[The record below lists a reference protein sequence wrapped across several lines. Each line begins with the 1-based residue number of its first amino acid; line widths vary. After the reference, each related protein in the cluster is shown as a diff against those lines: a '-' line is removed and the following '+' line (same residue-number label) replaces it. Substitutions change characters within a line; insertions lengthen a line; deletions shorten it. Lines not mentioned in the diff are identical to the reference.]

1 MFVNVSVTHHMLI
14 PLRKTATKYKFIFN
28 LIRAKCFLLHNV
40 ACIHA
45 LDCLCNS
52 YIAKKKSCHLCVSQI
67 THLSTSQA
75 RVASYPGSHQE
86 PGYEAKARVV
96 LKLLGTLQ
104 TTQVP

>member
-40 ACIHA
+40 AGIHA

-52 YIAKKKSCHLCVSQI
+52 YIAKKKAAIYVFH
-67 THLSTSQA
+67 
-75 RVASYPGSHQE
+75 
-86 PGYEAKARVV
+86 
-96 LKLLGTLQ
+96 KLLTCPLPKLG
-104 TTQVP
+104 